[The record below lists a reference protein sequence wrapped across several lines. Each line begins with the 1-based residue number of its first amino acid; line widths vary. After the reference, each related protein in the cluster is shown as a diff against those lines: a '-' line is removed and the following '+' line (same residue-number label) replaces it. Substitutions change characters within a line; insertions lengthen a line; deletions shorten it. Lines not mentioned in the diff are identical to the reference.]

1 MPILSVKGFKDT
13 MNTLTPYERGVDD
26 PTFFE
31 TMSASYGFVR
41 DEERSTSA
49 FYNNQAYFDRRN
61 EVKRLVSD
69 GMDLRDYVDDQ
80 GNFDYDSFAEQTGL
94 VKTDREIF
102 EERNQMLTERRARSQ
117 QVMDR
122 GSGFAQFLGMA
133 GSYMADPINI
143 ATVPFGGVGVGA
155 KSLSILGKTLV
166 GARNMSAVAV
176 ATELAIQP
184 QVMDYKH
191 SIDSPYGVDDA
202 IRVIGTS
209 AIAGGVLGG
218 FFGGLSGYLGKVAEK
233 AQMELIKQNP
243 YFLYDLHYT
252 RAPYVYNPA
261 QTKAK
266 PEVLPDNQAQID
278 FLKGRID
285 VERTTLKGEAIKY
298 ILNATDSPAYL
309 DATKNIK
316 NKVAYEKKLENDPKA
331 LGNFIYKA
339 HEKYRKL
346 VAQRVKETEKAKP
359 NQAKLD
365 ELRTKIEDQWK
376 MIEFFE
382 DFKRVKIELSDLD
395 NIITG
400 GGKKAVTTPII
411 QSTKRADSFKTDGSY
426 NVTLSDGVVY
436 QIYRDTDQFSSPTW
450 FIDSASLD
458 RLGVPNNSPLR
469 TGGAGSNKK
478 EVLDALSSLIKENA
492 KKTAKVEPEKIN
504 MTFMNERLS
513 AQRNEFL
520 DIHTTPAKEAVYV
533 LERLAENLR
542 LQKGFRAED
551 IPARIYSEYLSG
563 NIKTVKEANE
573 QAIKALDAEIEA
585 STDVARQLEI
595 EEVKSLLL
603 RNRGKKG
610 FIDVG
615 IKNVEKDQAILRNNQ
630 EIAEAF

>member
-1 MPILSVKGFKDT
+1 MPILSAKGFKDT

-49 FYNNQAYFDRRN
+49 FYNNQAYFNRRN

-69 GMDLRDYVDDQ
+69 GMDLRDYIDDQ
-80 GNFDYDSFAEQTGL
+80 GDFNYDSFAEQTGL

-102 EERNQMLTERRARSQ
+102 EERNQMLAERRARSQ

-155 KSLSILGKTLV
+155 KSLGILGKTLV

-233 AQMELIKQNP
+233 AQMELLKQNP
-243 YFLYDLHYT
+243 YFLYSLHYT
-252 RAPYVYNPA
+252 RAPYVYNPPK
-261 QTKAK
+261 TKAK
-266 PEVLPDNQAQID
+266 PEVVPDNQAQID
-278 FLKGRID
+278 FLKERIG
-285 VERTTLKGEAIKY
+285 VERTQLESNVIV
-298 ILNATDSPAYL
+298 ATVKLADSPAYI
-309 DATKNIK
+309 DATKSVKHTVKYLQN
-316 NKVAYEKKLENDPKA
+316 LESNPKA
-331 LGNFIYKA
+331 LGNFIEKA
-339 HEKYRKL
+339 EEKYRKL
-346 VAQRVKETEKAKP
+346 VAQRVKEGDKAKP
-359 NQAKLD
+359 SKAKLD
-365 ELRTKIEDQWK
+365 ELRTKIEDQYNMLEILK
-376 MIEFFE
+376 DIR
-382 DFKRVKIELSDLD
+382 KNKIELSDLD

-400 GGKKAVTTPII
+400 GGKK
-411 QSTKRADSFKTDGSY
+411 
-426 NVTLSDGVVY
+426 
-436 QIYRDTDQFSSPTW
+436 
-450 FIDSASLD
+450 
-458 RLGVPNNSPLR
+458 
-469 TGGAGSNKK
+469 
-478 EVLDALSSLIKENA
+478 
-492 KKTAKVEPEKIN
+492 PEKIN

-520 DIHTTPAKEAVYV
+520 DLHTTPAKEAVYV

-563 NIKTVKEANE
+563 NIRTIKEANE

-615 IKNVEKDQAILRNNQ
+615 IRNVEKDQVILRNNQ
-630 EIAEAF
+630 EIAEAFENYTVNPKDFDEPPLPPAPRANTTTMHDDALRESGTREAFDREMATYNQLEKKELPEIGEDGMPTGNVVSAESVIKPIDDDLEGLDSVLRCSRG